1 MTRHG
6 WWTCRW
12 LALGLLLWAAAAGT
26 AGAFQM
32 FPEAEIQEAHALRQ
46 RVLGEVPQLDFGQRR
61 QHTRLSPEAVAPVQQ
76 RLAALQAREAENPF
90 FHWAQGELLRQT
102 QGPTAAAAA
111 FERAC
116 QTAGQRAVIHWLLW
130 RDFLARD
137 NRSEAERE
145 ERALQGIQLT
155 WGLTR
160 FPLLAEEEM
169 RLAAEAADG
178 GDPARALALYDA
190 ALANTPE
197 SAAALM
203 QRAGL
208 IWQVDKTRLLEA
220 IRDLAAGLSQA
231 LRGRETGFHL
241 GSNLLLSFLVAW
253 LTLLC
258 LVAVLLSIKI
268 QPLFG
273 HELSERL
280 LEGLPPSSQ
289 VSLGLLLF
297 LLPLMLGLGLLWAAV
312 VALLVCAPYV
322 GRRERAAVSL
332 LLAVLVALPF
342 GYERV
347 GARHILA
354 SSHRFTLVQAVER
367 GGRGETLV
375 RDLRQWIGEAP
386 DAGLPRYYLGLVLKR
401 RGELAQAEAEMAQA
415 AQLLP
420 RAGFVQVGLG
430 NLDYLLGRLAEAETA
445 YRRAA
450 GILPASAAVQLNLS
464 KLYTQRLQLDQ
475 SNEALTRSLKLDP
488 RTARTVSF
496 FHGQGLTEF
505 VVDEPVPWSALAA
518 GLTPPIR
525 DVRAVA
531 EGFWG
536 RPLSGVSLALL
547 PYTAVILLILF
558 WTHVM
563 LRGRTPPVRRCY
575 QCGTPFCGRCQTNPK
590 EKEYCGPCA
599 AVFRHR
605 EGVAAFV
612 RGLRIREGEV
622 WMRREHARVGILG
635 SVVPGGGDLYGGRV
649 ALGLLLCLPAVWLL
663 AEGFVLEH
671 LIPSFRFTS
680 PLPGPI
686 RHPVTILLLLALYL
700 YSAYRSWRRP
710 ATGVR

>member
-1 MTRHG
+1 MTRRG
-6 WWTCRW
+6 CWTCRS

-46 RVLGEVPQLDFGQRR
+46 RILAEVPQLDFRQRR
-61 QHTRLSPEAVAPVQQ
+61 EQTRLSPEAIALAQQ

-102 QGPTAAAAA
+102 QGPAAAAAA
-111 FERAC
+111 FERAR
-116 QTAGQRAVIHWLLW
+116 QTAGRRALIHWLLW

-137 NRSEAERE
+137 IRSEAEGE

-169 RLAAEAADG
+169 RLAAEAAEG

-197 SAAALM
+197 SAAALI

-208 IWQVDKTRLLEA
+208 IWQADKTRLLEA
-220 IRDLAAGLSQA
+220 VRNLAAGLSQA
-231 LRGRETGFHL
+231 LRGRETGFRL
-241 GSNLLLSFLVAW
+241 GSNLLLSLLVAW

-258 LVAVLLSIKI
+258 LVAAVLSIKT

-280 LEGLPPSSQ
+280 LKALPPSSQ
-289 VSLGLLLF
+289 LSLGLLLF

-312 VALLVCAPYV
+312 VALLVSAPYV

-332 LLAVLVALPF
+332 LLAMLVALPF
-342 GYERV
+342 GYEWV
-347 GARHILA
+347 AARHILA
-354 SSHRFTLVQAVER
+354 SSHRFSLVRAVEQ

-375 RDLRQWIGEAP
+375 RELRQWVAETP
-386 DAGLPRYYLGLVLKR
+386 NAGLPRYYLGMVLKR
-401 RGELAQAEAEMAQA
+401 RGELTQAEAEMAQA

-430 NLDYLLGRLAEAETA
+430 NVDYLLGRLPEAEAA

-450 GILPASAAVQLNLS
+450 EIVPASAAVQLNLS

-475 SNEALTRSLKLDP
+475 SNEALTRSRKFDP
-488 RTARTVSF
+488 HTARTVSF
-496 FHGQGLTEF
+496 FHGQGITEF
-505 VVDEPVPWSALAA
+505 VVDEPVPDGALAA
-518 GLTPPIR
+518 GLAPPIR

-536 RPLSGVSLALL
+536 SPLRGVSLALL
-547 PYTAVILLILF
+547 PYAAGILLILF

-563 LRGRTPPVRRCY
+563 LRGRTPPVRRCQ
-575 QCGTPFCGRCQTNPK
+575 QCGTAFCGRCQTRPK

-599 AVFRHR
+599 AVFRQR

-612 RGLRIREGEV
+612 RGLRIREGEQWV
-622 WMRREHARVGILG
+622 RREHARAGILG

-671 LIPSFRFTS
+671 LIPSLRFAS

-686 RHPVTILLLLALYL
+686 RYPVAILLLLALYL
-700 YSAYRSWRRP
+700 YSAHRSWRRP
-710 ATGVR
+710 VTGAR

>member
-6 WWTCRW
+6 WCTCRW

-46 RVLGEVPQLDFGQRR
+46 RILDQVPQLDFGQRR
-61 QHTRLSPEAVAPVQQ
+61 EHTRLSPEAVAPVQQ

-102 QGPTAAAAA
+102 QGPAAAAAA
-111 FERAC
+111 FERAR
-116 QTAGQRAVIHWLLW
+116 QTAGRRAVIHWLLW

-137 NRSEAERE
+137 NRSEAEGE

-169 RLAAEAADG
+169 RLAAEAAEG

-197 SAAALM
+197 SAAALT

-220 IRDLAAGLSQA
+220 IRNLAAGLSQA
-231 LRGRETGFHL
+231 LRGRETGFRL

-280 LEGLPPSSQ
+280 LKGLPPSSQ

-322 GRRERAAVSL
+322 GGRERAAVSL
-332 LLAVLVALPF
+332 LLAMLVALPF
-342 GYERV
+342 GYEWV
-347 GARHILA
+347 AARHILA
-354 SSHRFTLVQAVER
+354 SSHRFTLVRAVEQ

-375 RDLRQWIGEAP
+375 RELRQWMEEAQ

-430 NLDYLLGRLAEAETA
+430 NLDYLLGRLPEAETA

-488 RTARTVSF
+488 HTARTVSF

-505 VVDEPVPWSALAA
+505 VVDEPVPWGALAA
-518 GLTPPIR
+518 GLTPAIR

-547 PYTAVILLILF
+547 PYAAVLLLILF

-563 LRGRTPPVRRCY
+563 LRGRTPPVRRCS
-575 QCGTPFCGRCQTNPK
+575 QCGTPFCVRCQTNPK

-599 AVFRHR
+599 AVFRQR

-622 WMRREHARVGILG
+622 WVRREHARVGILG

-671 LIPSFRFTS
+671 LIPSLRFAS

-686 RHPVTILLLLALYL
+686 RYPVAILLLLGLYL

-710 ATGVR
+710 VSGAR

>member
-12 LALGLLLWAAAAGT
+12 LALALILWAPAAGT

-32 FPEAEIQEAHALRQ
+32 FPEAEIKEAHALRQ
-46 RVLGEVPQLDFGQRR
+46 RILAEVPQLDLEQRR
-61 QHTRLSPEAVAPVQQ
+61 EHTRLSPEAVGPVQQ

-102 QGPTAAAAA
+102 QGPAAAAAA
-111 FERAC
+111 FERARR
-116 QTAGQRAVIHWLLW
+116 TAGRRAVIHWLLW

-137 NRSEAERE
+137 MRSEAEGE

-160 FPLLAEEEM
+160 FPLLADEEM
-169 RLAAEAADG
+169 RLAAEAAEG

-220 IRDLAAGLSQA
+220 IRNLASGLSQA
-231 LRGRETGFHL
+231 LRGRETGFQL
-241 GSNLLLSFLVAW
+241 GSNLMLSLLVAW

-258 LVAVLLSIKI
+258 LVAILLSIKI

-280 LEGLPPSSQ
+280 LKGLPPSSQ

-297 LLPLMLGLGLLWAAV
+297 VLPLMLGLGLLWAAV
-312 VALLVCAPYV
+312 AALLVCAPYV

-332 LLAVLVALPF
+332 LLAMLVTLPF
-342 GYERV
+342 GYEWV
-347 GARHILA
+347 AARHILA
-354 SSHRFTLVQAVER
+354 SSHRFSLVRAVEQ

-375 RDLRQWIGEAP
+375 RELRQWIGEAP
-386 DAGLPRYYLGLVLKR
+386 NAGLPRYYLGLVLKR
-401 RGELAQAEAEMAQA
+401 RGELAQAEAEMAHA

-430 NLDYLLGRLAEAETA
+430 NLDYLLGRLPEAEKD
-445 YRRAA
+445 YQRAA

-475 SNEALTRSLKLDP
+475 SDEALTRSLKLDP
-488 RTARTVSF
+488 HTARTVSF

-536 RPLSGVSLALL
+536 RPLSGVPLALL
-547 PYTAVILLILF
+547 PYAAVLLLILF
-558 WTHVM
+558 WAHVM
-563 LRGRTPPVRRCY
+563 LRGRTPPVRRCH
-575 QCGTPFCGRCQTNPK
+575 QCGTPFCVRCQTTPK
-590 EKEYCGPCA
+590 EKEYCSPCA
-599 AVFRHR
+599 AVFRQR

-612 RGLRIREGEV
+612 RGLRIREGEIWV
-622 WMRREHARVGILG
+622 RREHARVGILG
-635 SVVPGGGDLYGGRV
+635 SVVPGGGDLYEGRI

-671 LIPSFRFTS
+671 LTPSLRFAS

-686 RHPVTILLLLALYL
+686 RYPVAMLLLLALYL

-710 ATGVR
+710 VGGAG